1 MQLEK
6 QVKSLG
12 GTVSHHKVDN
22 YDNHDLITMNSFS
35 LTYTADVTIT

>member
-12 GTVSHHKVDN
+12 GTVSHYKVDN
-22 YDNHDLITMNSFS
+22 YDLITMNSFS